1 MLILAG
7 YQIATT
13 FKTAIG
19 ETKTHSDQYFNR
31 AVSLDELLTIKLVC
45 WQRGLMT
52 VSKIVQ

>member
-19 ETKTHSDQYFNR
+19 ETKTHSDQYSNR